1 MLLCYQ
7 ITSLFLHSSSPEVT
21 PGGGCDDTRMVEQ
34 SIQLPQTAHAVARSY
49 SNWSQVQSGDVL
61 VAVNGRNVRGSSIQA
76 VAQVILGPIGS
87 SVTPTPSS
95 SILVTLH
102 FLVLVNSAQTSIYRF
117 CQQALLVSLGTPSQ
131 GDSFQRFCFP
141 QATYTQLIIDS
152 FFYLFTSAW

>member
-1 MLLCYQ
+1 
-7 ITSLFLHSSSPEVT
+7 
-21 PGGGCDDTRMVEQ
+21 MVEQ
-34 SIQLPQTAHAVARSY
+34 PHSTALNRRPVARSY

-102 FLVLVNSAQTSIYRF
+102 FLVLDNSTQRLIYLT
-117 CQQALLVSLGTPSQ
+117 LLRSAFSVIWYSVARGLHSAFLLPAS
-131 GDSFQRFCFP
+131 DLH
-141 QATYTQLIIDS
+141 AIDN
-152 FFYLFTSAW
+152 